1 MMALASVAVD
11 HELLTRGRD
20 HQPLRRSGSGE
31 SVRLIQC
38 REYNRKVVDRTIE
51 GVPPATFPLVF
62 LKLCLCM
69 KTKEKWMK
77 GSQNPE
83 RGQEGGCGE
92 RWQAWEDGRTRDEG
106 RARNSMS
113 IECIADVRVMREVRD
128 ARQRG

>member
-11 HELLTRGRD
+11 HELELLCERGRD
-20 HQPLRRSGSGE
+20 HQPLRRSSSRE

-83 RGQEGGCGE
+83 RGGRMRRALASMG
-92 RWQAWEDGRTRDEG
+92 GRTDSG
-106 RARNSMS
+106 
-113 IECIADVRVMREVRD
+113 
-128 ARQRG
+128 